1 MILMAVLNAPELTG
15 GLFLITS
22 VIVQFKIILTTHQR
36 TPDKLPIITTIQIVS
51 QNRQNQNK
59 GINKQLSHFCISLSY
74 LSVLSVSSLYSD
86 VNSIFLDAASG

>member
-1 MILMAVLNAPELTG
+1 MAVLNAPELTG

-22 VIVQFKIILTTHQR
+22 VIVQFKIILTTHQH
-36 TPDKLPIITTIQIVS
+36 TSDKLPIITTIQIVS
-51 QNRQNQNK
+51 QNRPNQNK
-59 GINKQLSHFCISLSY
+59 GIKQLSHFCISLSY

>member
-1 MILMAVLNAPELTG
+1 MILMAVLNAPG
-15 GLFLITS
+15 GPFLITS
-22 VIVQFKIILTTHQR
+22 VIGQFKIILTTHQH

-59 GINKQLSHFCISLSY
+59 GINNQLSHFCICLSY

-86 VNSIFLDAASG
+86 VNSILLDAASG